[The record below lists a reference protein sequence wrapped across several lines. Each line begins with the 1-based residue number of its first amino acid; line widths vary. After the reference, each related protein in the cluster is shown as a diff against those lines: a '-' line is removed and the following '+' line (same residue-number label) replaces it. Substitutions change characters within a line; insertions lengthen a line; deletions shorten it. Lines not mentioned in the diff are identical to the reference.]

1 MSHCLDRPVWTAL
14 SSTHAALAQGN
25 RQARRYP
32 AAIVPFAATG
42 SDDAESLRALAELVP
57 DGDSV
62 VLAQADVAAIPPALS
77 VLSRVAAVQMT
88 AEAIF
93 PRVEDICVR
102 QLTPADAPEMLALA
116 TATNPGP
123 FTLKALSLGDFWGVR
138 IDGRLAAMAGQR
150 MRQPGYIELSG
161 VCSHADFRGRGLARL
176 LSLFVA
182 GEICA
187 GGDTPFLHAYAGN
200 TVAIRLYESIGF
212 TLRCPMHVVKLGRA
226 G

>member
-14 SSTHAALAQGN
+14 SSAHATLAEGN
-25 RQARRYP
+25 RHARRYP
-32 AAIVPFAATG
+32 AAIVPFAATA
-42 SDDAESLRALAELVP
+42 SDDAGSLQALADLVP

-62 VLAQADVAAIPPALS
+62 VLAQADAVAIPPGLS
-77 VLSRVAAVQMT
+77 ELSRAAAVQMV
-88 AEAIF
+88 AETTF
-93 PRVEDICVR
+93 PRVEDIRVR
-102 QLTPADAPEMLALA
+102 QLTLADAPEMLALA

-187 GGDTPFLHAYAGN
+187 GGDTPYLHAYAGN
-200 TVAIRLYESIGF
+200 AVAIRLYESIGF
-212 TLRCPMHVVKLGRA
+212 ALRCRMHVVKLGRA

>member
-14 SSTHAALAQGN
+14 SSAHATLAEGN
-25 RQARRYP
+25 WHARRYP
-32 AAIVPFAATG
+32 AAIVPFAATA
-42 SDDAESLRALAELVP
+42 SDDAGSLQALAELVP

-62 VLAQADVAAIPPALS
+62 VLAQADAVAIPPGLS
-77 VLSRVAAVQMT
+77 VLSHAAAVQMV
-88 AEAIF
+88 AETTF
-93 PRVEDICVR
+93 LRVKDIRVR
-102 QLTPADAPEMLALA
+102 QLTLADAPEMLALA

-187 GGDTPFLHAYAGN
+187 GGDEPYLHAYAGN
-200 TVAIRLYESIGF
+200 AVAIRLYESIGF
-212 TLRCPMHVVKLGRA
+212 ALRCQMHVVKLGRA